1 MVQLGEKEY
10 RFHVEGSDGAD
21 EAVIPPVNAIT
32 VKTDLDSRKK
42 QVLFILKYSFA
53 VSLCFARCC
62 LW

>member
-10 RFHVEGSDGAD
+10 RFHFEGGDGAD

-42 QVLFILKYSFA
+42 QVLFILK
-53 VSLCFARCC
+53 
-62 LW
+62 